1 MIPYI
6 KDHAS
11 EVERQ
16 INNKQHHKELS
27 FHPTNNHS
35 RLDDQPI
42 KKFKIDKL
50 LKKAGESL

>member
-1 MIPYI
+1 MIQYI

-16 INNKQHHKELS
+16 INNKEHHKELS